1 MLFGEIFSAPD
12 IAVVLIVVLLLFGGR
27 KLPQLA
33 RSLGS
38 ASSEFKKGI
47 EEGAGTTGSSAP
59 VDEVKS
65 EQPKTT
71 DQQQ

>member
-1 MLFGEIFSAPD
+1 MIFGEIFSAPD
-12 IAVVLIVVLLLFGGR
+12 IAIVLIVVLLLFGGR

-47 EEGAGTTGSSAP
+47 EEGATTAHQQQTT
-59 VDEVKS
+59 E
-65 EQPKTT
+65 TT
-71 DQQQ
+71 DQTKSAEQAQ